1 MASNNYMREIN
12 KHLKEMHNLGFTGN
26 PLYDFHNKENC
37 LQDLIDEKLLQ
48 LLSMFDYEGLPQNFN
63 KHNIE
68 LYLLTFGFCAIIE
81 HQGELW
87 PMFGGLTG
95 VPKSPVYQPTQITI
109 ANPAL
114 NISGTYTDGV
124 DCVIIRNDTFYN
136 GVMDILSRYC
146 TLLVEGNLSL
156 LMWSNFGSRLT
167 AAISSDDENTRQSAQ
182 DFIDNIIAGKYTT
195 IYEDGL
201 GEENIRVNPLL
212 SAGTTGGILQLLEM
226 LQYIDAEFNKKFGL
240 SSNNNRK
247 REALSSDETS
257 TDDSILLPYIDNM
270 RYYREEGLDR
280 VNKLFGTNWS
290 FKKGSSW
297 ELIEK
302 EMEAVVEQLEV
313 EPEEEQEEVDK
324 EEEEVKDEA
333 DS

>member
-1 MASNNYMREIN
+1 MASNNYFREIN
-12 KHLKEMHNLGFTGN
+12 RHLKELRSLGLAGN
-26 PLYDFHNKENC
+26 PLYDFHNKEAC

-48 LLSMFDYEGLPQNFN
+48 LLSMFDYEGLPENFN
-63 KHNIE
+63 KHNLE

-81 HQGELW
+81 HNGELW

-136 GVMDILSRYC
+136 GVMDILRRYC

-212 SAGTTGGILQLLEM
+212 NTGTTGGILQLLEM
-226 LQYIDAEFNKKFGL
+226 LQYIEAEFNKKFGL

-247 REALSSDETS
+247 REALSSDETQ

-280 VNKLFGTNWS
+280 VNKLFGTDWKI
-290 FKKGSSW
+290 KKGSSW
-297 ELIEK
+297 ELIEE
-302 EMEAVVEQLEV
+302 EMEAVVEQIED
-313 EPEEEQEEVDK
+313 EQEQDSEEVDK
-324 EEEEVKDEA
+324 EEEDKEDEA
-333 DS
+333 NA

>member
-12 KHLKEMHNLGFTGN
+12 RHLKEMHNLGFTGN
-26 PLYDFHNKENC
+26 PLYDFHNKELC

-48 LLSMFDYEGLPQNFN
+48 ILSMFDYEGLPQNFN

-81 HQGELW
+81 HNGELW

-124 DCVIIRNDTFYN
+124 DAVIIRNDTFYN
-136 GVMDILSRYC
+136 GVMEILRRYC

-167 AAISSDDENTRQSAQ
+167 AAISSDDENTRKSEQ

-212 SAGTTGGILQLLEM
+212 QSGNTGGILQLLEL

-290 FKKGSSW
+290 LKKGSSW

-302 EMEAVVEQLEV
+302 EMEAVVEQLEE
-313 EPEEEQEEVDK
+313 EPEEQEEVDK
-324 EEEEVKDEA
+324 EEEDVKDA
-333 DS
+333 TDSE